1 MGYHYEFLLDRI
13 AEYSKV
19 CGMVNVMS
27 SNMIMMSNHLQDHM
41 HPQPV
46 TDKVTSQQTG
56 NY

>member
-1 MGYHYEFLLDRI
+1 MGYRYEFLLDRI
-13 AEYSKV
+13 AEYSKA